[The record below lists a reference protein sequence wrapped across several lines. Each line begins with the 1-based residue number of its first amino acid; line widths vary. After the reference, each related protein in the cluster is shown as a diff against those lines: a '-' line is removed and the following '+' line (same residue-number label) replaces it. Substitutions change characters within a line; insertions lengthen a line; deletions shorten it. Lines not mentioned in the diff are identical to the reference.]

1 MTNFPSVEKSVLGIP
16 GAGRRSLLEALGRNP
31 RLPAGIFLCVLDA
44 ERMDAPAQLALLDE
58 LAAEPARETVF
69 ALNKADRISNLSE
82 AVAHVCALLEA
93 RGIAS
98 PSIYPTCAAAAR
110 LFSRSAD
117 ELSERELAARE
128 AFYERFA
135 PGENCLSAFAVTAE
149 PALTPGGRELD
160 PARLREALHNTGV
173 PALAETLKGL
183 SGEEKALLIE
193 APSDPAPDL
202 PSAFYLSGDFAETVS
217 DRPPEKKSED
227 SLAALLERAD
237 SASCAELLN
246 LARAAGA
253 ADAPEQAR
261 EQALDRLHAAYNAR
275 QIEELDA
282 MTRNA
287 EDLELDTLRALA
299 DRINAGPYTV
309 QTRTPYVARLN
320 LRIDG
325 LQTVALDELC
335 AGVEEA
341 DPRTLARIREAL
353 ERTDCAEV
361 LKTAYFRRID
371 GRQQKLDIEALD
383 RVTAGA
389 ETMTEKELRAVA
401 VTLEAKNW
409 NPRYVNA
416 YRHRIDLC
424 REALLY
430 RQVQQELTDLN
441 DMERREVLDLQ
452 ERIEGKALPP
462 LYTAAARRQI
472 GEKLFRMDMLRLMAL
487 QNEFDRLDF
496 DGIDE
501 LRAQVARGDF
511 CERAKG
517 YYLNRLLARENAL
530 ILENTSARAE
540 LSRQLIS
547 RHKLRISDFTF
558 ASPGRDYQTKLDDF
572 WIGTGL
578 EQPRDI
584 PVFLFDNGSRYA
596 LTATRFYFKA
606 GRHLEYVPIESIDHF
621 QIMKQHL
628 SFVLQIVGTDNSY
641 RLTEARISRGGAER
655 TLDFLNDCIRRWASP
670 GPAGRLAAKL
680 RVRPLD
686 AADYTAPVE
695 PETLRPQIAWE
706 LFSEA
711 YQAAGLREGYLIR
724 PGDEDDMQR
733 VRKLREN
740 FGLPENAPLVWYGPA
755 SRFGPVKEGVAFGAQ
770 GIYQKEGKDPVRTVP
785 LAEICTVCPAD
796 GKRMLVTT
804 LQNET
809 VTLSVPDQMIPLIAD
824 YVRAIQLGDYLRTQ
838 EEQA

>member
-1 MTNFPSVEKSVLGIP
+1 
-16 GAGRRSLLEALGRNP
+16 
-31 RLPAGIFLCVLDA
+31 
-44 ERMDAPAQLALLDE
+44 
-58 LAAEPARETVF
+58 
-69 ALNKADRISNLSE
+69 
-82 AVAHVCALLEA
+82 
-93 RGIAS
+93 
-98 PSIYPTCAAAAR
+98 
-110 LFSRSAD
+110 
-117 ELSERELAARE
+117 
-128 AFYERFA
+128 
-135 PGENCLSAFAVTAE
+135 
-149 PALTPGGRELD
+149 
-160 PARLREALHNTGV
+160 
-173 PALAETLKGL
+173 
-183 SGEEKALLIE
+183 
-193 APSDPAPDL
+193 
-202 PSAFYLSGDFAETVS
+202 
-217 DRPPEKKSED
+217 
-227 SLAALLERAD
+227 
-237 SASCAELLN
+237 
-246 LARAAGA
+246 
-253 ADAPEQAR
+253 
-261 EQALDRLHAAYNAR
+261 
-275 QIEELDA
+275 
-282 MTRNA
+282 
-287 EDLELDTLRALA
+287 
-299 DRINAGPYTV
+299 
-309 QTRTPYVARLN
+309 
-320 LRIDG
+320 
-325 LQTVALDELC
+325 
-335 AGVEEA
+335 
-341 DPRTLARIREAL
+341 
-353 ERTDCAEV
+353 
-361 LKTAYFRRID
+361 
-371 GRQQKLDIEALD
+371 
-383 RVTAGA
+383 
-389 ETMTEKELRAVA
+389 
-401 VTLEAKNW
+401 
-409 NPRYVNA
+409 
-416 YRHRIDLC
+416 
-424 REALLY
+424 
-430 RQVQQELTDLN
+430 
-441 DMERREVLDLQ
+441 
-452 ERIEGKALPP
+452 
-462 LYTAAARRQI
+462 
-472 GEKLFRMDMLRLMAL
+472 MDMLRLMAL

-547 RHKLRISDFTF
+547 RHKLCISDFTF

-596 LTATRFYFKA
+596 MTATRFYFKA

-621 QIMKQHL
+621 QVMKQHL
-628 SFVLQIVGTDNSY
+628 SLLLQIVGKDNSY
-641 RLTEARISRGGAER
+641 RLTEARISRSGAER
-655 TLDFLNDCIRRWASP
+655 TLDFLNDCIRRWANP
-670 GPAGRLAAKL
+670 GPAGRLAAEL
-680 RVRPLD
+680 RVRSLD

-809 VTLSVPDQMIPLIAD
+809 VTLSVTDHMIPLIAD